1 MIESTTLIG
10 VLVGFT
16 LLGIIIG
23 RMINGG
29 TGYCQLLMDNHILEN
44 TELNVSTIQQ
54 GLSLSDDIIK
64 LDDNMIIDDL
74 IKKDSEM
81 FIV

>member
-1 MIESTTLIG
+1 
-10 VLVGFT
+10 
-16 LLGIIIG
+16 
-23 RMINGG
+23 MINGG